1 MRGGEKTGLRPPAA
15 RQCVIRKSVVI
26 IELGHGKKVC
36 GNASRASFTN
46 GSIAGSGSGNAPP
59 FQPVSCMFGN
69 IFIVAYEKASLPRP
83 ATVFSS
89 SSSFFPLQRCTRVE
103 FFQTGVCCCF
113 HHCCSFSLPDRREKI
128 EKNLSWSHQLMND
141 LLETRWREL
150 LNYKSFKCDRGD
162 GIFCFLSCL
171 CLISFVSFE
180 NITIPLILHH
190 VYLLN

>member
-1 MRGGEKTGLRPPAA
+1 MRGGKKTGLRPPAA

-83 ATVFSS
+83 DTVFS
-89 SSSFFPLQRCTRVE
+89 SSSFFPLPSRVRALN
-103 FFQTGVCCCF
+103 FFKRACAAASTTAAAFLCLTDERKLKKI
-113 HHCCSFSLPDRREKI
+113 SRDRT
-128 EKNLSWSHQLMND
+128 NLRMRD
-141 LLETRWREL
+141 LLIGHSLERIIKLYE
-150 LNYKSFKCDRGD
+150 F
-162 GIFCFLSCL
+162 
-171 CLISFVSFE
+171 
-180 NITIPLILHH
+180 
-190 VYLLN
+190 